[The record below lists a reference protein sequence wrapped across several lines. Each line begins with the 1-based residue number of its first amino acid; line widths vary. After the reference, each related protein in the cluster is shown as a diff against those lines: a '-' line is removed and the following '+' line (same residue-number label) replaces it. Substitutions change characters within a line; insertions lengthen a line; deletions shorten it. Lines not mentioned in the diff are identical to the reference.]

1 VVHQRKAC
9 RIPGGPPS
17 APHRYEN
24 LCALSRAA
32 RAPSAARVSRLLQS
46 ALRSTP
52 RSALPPVNHS
62 RDKIAFRFWQTKA
75 EGNGKFRS
83 PSPQWICPT
92 ARDPLF
98 NRNSGRQSA
107 NQIDVG
113 LFKLLDELPRV
124 RRHAVEKAPLPF
136 GEQNVE
142 CEG

>member
-1 VVHQRKAC
+1 MVNF
-9 RIPGGPPS
+9 G
-17 APHRYEN
+17 HR
-24 LCALSRAA
+24 R
-32 RAPSAARVSRLLQS
+32 
-46 ALRSTP
+46 
-52 RSALPPVNHS
+52 HS
-62 RDKIAFRFWQTKA
+62 GFA
-75 EGNGKFRS
+75 
-83 PSPQWICPT
+83 PT